1 MEDLKVL
8 ELYTDGKNKERID
21 NFTASVKSDYSLT
34 SNYEKVE
41 ANFEWLDIMEN
52 TVMYLDNILRNPN
65 RFIINE

>member
-8 ELYTDGKNKERID
+8 ELYTDSKNKERID
-21 NFTASVKSDYSLT
+21 KFTASVKSDYSLT

-52 TVMYLDNILRNPN
+52 TVMYLDNI
-65 RFIINE
+65 